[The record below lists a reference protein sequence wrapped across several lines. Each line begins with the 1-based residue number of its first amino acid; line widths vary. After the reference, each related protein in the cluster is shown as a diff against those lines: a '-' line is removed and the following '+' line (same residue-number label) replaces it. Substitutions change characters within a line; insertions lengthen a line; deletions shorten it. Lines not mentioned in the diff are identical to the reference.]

1 MALAAIDGAGL
12 HLQTVGTMT
21 FEITIPVLNEAET
34 IDTQIRKTLDFVA
47 REISPRAATRLVIS
61 DNGSTDGTTAIAEAL
76 MREFPDQ
83 IRLVRL
89 SERGVGRAL
98 KASWG
103 SSEADIV
110 GYFDLDLA
118 TDLKHLHGVLDLLL
132 ADQADIVTGTRL
144 APGSKVI
151 GRSPVRAF
159 TSRTFNGI
167 VRVMFRNRFTDGM
180 CGFKFLNRKHYQT
193 LLAHGAESD
202 GWIFATECLLVAEH
216 IGLRVVDLP
225 VAWTDDPNSKAK
237 IGKLARE
244 YILALRSLKKR
255 LQQQATVT

>member
-1 MALAAIDGAGL
+1 
-12 HLQTVGTMT
+12 MT
-21 FEITIPVLNEAET
+21 FEITIPVLNEA
-34 IDTQIRKTLDFVA
+34 DSLDVQIRKTLAFVE
-47 REISPRAATRLVIS
+47 REIAPRIPTRLVIS
-61 DNGSTDGTTAIAEAL
+61 DNGSTDGTTAIAEML
-76 MREFPDQ
+76 VREFPDQ
-83 IRLVRL
+83 VRLIKL

-103 SSEADIV
+103 SSDADIV

-144 APGSKVI
+144 ARGSKVI

-167 VRVMFRNRFTDGM
+167 VRLMFHNRFTDGM
-180 CGFKFLNRKHYQT
+180 CGFKFLSRRHYET
-193 LLAHGAESD
+193 LLSHGAGSD

-216 IGLRVVDLP
+216 IGLRVADLP
-225 VAWTDDPNSKAK
+225 VVWTDDPNSKAK

-255 LQQQATVT
+255 LKQQAPVT